1 MKSKTRFL
9 FFIGGTL
16 LLLLLSYLAA
26 ISKTFAARKD
36 YQSLK
41 KEERLY
47 KDVSHQF
54 KMLSQKEVYYDSI
67 LTHMNLT
74 DTSLENNLLKTINEE
89 AANQNL
95 KVKDFKTPHVF
106 INNGT
111 RQVSYNFTLEGG
123 YTAILKLLYTIEK
136 TGTFGEIIHLNFQKE
151 MDFRTRRKYL
161 TAQILIQSIQ

>member
-9 FFIGGTL
+9 FLVGGAL
-16 LLLLLSYLAA
+16 LLLLLSYVMAL
-26 ISKTFAARKD
+26 SKTFAVRKD
-36 YQSLK
+36 YNGLK

-47 KDVSHQF
+47 KDVSQQY
-54 KMLSQKEVYYDSI
+54 KILSQKEVYYDSI

-89 AANQNL
+89 AANHNL

-106 INNGT
+106 LSNGT
-111 RQVSYNFTLEGG
+111 KQVSYNFTLEGG
-123 YTAILKLLYTIEK
+123 YTAILRLLYTLES

-151 MDFRTRRKYL
+151 TDFRTRRKYL
-161 TAQILIQSIQ
+161 TAQILLQSIQ